1 MPNSKSTSRN
11 TLKPDY
17 SPLHRGLIT
26 ELKAVKR
33 SLGRKPSAEIL
44 NRALDHAKAAQL
56 KLAMA
61 ATLLIP
67 FDHEPELA
75 LLTDLVNRAHTAKP
89 KHGIE
94 ANGDF
99 PAGTEKYLRKIL
111 DAAIAELSRAELQ
124 LHGLNAVVA
133 NLGYALDVIH
143 HVRIYAAR
151 NRHPVDP
158 LALTMIADQAMRW
171 NAIVSPAAETFFDC
185 LSPAA
190 HA

>member
-1 MPNSKSTSRN
+1 MSNSKSASRN

-26 ELKAVKR
+26 ELEAVKH
-33 SLGRKPSAEIL
+33 SLGRKPSDETL
-44 NRALDHAKAAQL
+44 NRAIDQAKTAQL

-61 ATLLIP
+61 ATLLTP

-75 LLTDLVNRAHTAKP
+75 LLTDLVNRAHPP
-89 KHGIE
+89 KRVHE
-94 ANGDF
+94 ADGGF
-99 PAGTEKYLRKIL
+99 PMGTEKYLRVSL
-111 DAAIAELSRAELQ
+111 NAAITELSRAELLLQ
-124 LHGLNAVVA
+124 DLNAVAA

-143 HVRIYAAR
+143 HARIYEAL

-158 LALTMIADQAMRW
+158 LALTVIADQAMRW
-171 NAIVSPAAETFFDC
+171 NANVSPLAEAFVNC

-190 HA
+190 HV